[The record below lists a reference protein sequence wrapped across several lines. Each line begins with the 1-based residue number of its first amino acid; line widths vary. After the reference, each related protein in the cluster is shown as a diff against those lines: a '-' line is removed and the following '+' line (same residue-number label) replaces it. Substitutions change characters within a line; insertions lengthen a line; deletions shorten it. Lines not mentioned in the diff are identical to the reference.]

1 MRFWLVLYNPLL
13 SGGFMSLLTAQNLTF
28 GFLDGVLFKGAAF
41 KVEETDRIGLIG
53 ANGTGKTSLFKLIIG
68 KYSPNEGGIVRG
80 KDVRIGYM
88 EQYLECDDNQTL
100 YDEALTVFSDVTRM
114 EEELEE
120 ITQKLL
126 SDSSIELIEKQ
137 IKLTEEIERRDGL
150 IYKAKTK
157 SALLGLGF
165 SENDLNLKV
174 NSLSG
179 GQRSKLSL
187 CKLLLSNTNLLLLDE
202 PTNNLDIDAVTWL
215 EDFLIKYKGAII
227 VVSHDRYFLDKV
239 TTSTMEIAHKKL
251 TLTTG
256 NYTVF
261 QKIKAERELT
271 IEREYEKTIA
281 EIKRIEGII
290 EQQKRFNQARNYVT
304 IASKEKQIERLKET
318 LVIPDKA
325 LKSVYFSFKTDIR
338 TGDEVVSIK
347 DLAKSFPNKQ
357 LFSNF
362 NLSVFREE
370 KVFLLGPNGCG
381 KSTFLKILNKEV
393 QQDYGTFRFGSN
405 VKIGYFDQNIDKL
418 HSDKTVLDEV
428 WDMYR
433 HMTETEIRSA
443 LAMFLFCGEDVF
455 KKVSLLSGGER
466 AKISLLKIMLSK
478 PNFLILDEPTNHL
491 DITSREVLE
500 NALLDFDGTMLVV
513 SHDRYFINKL
523 ATKTVYL
530 THNGAVNIDGNYDSY
545 LEYRQNNAESEKI
558 VAEKKPVVNDY
569 KLRKE
574 RASNERKR
582 KTRISKLEAE
592 IEEIEI
598 KSATLETEISSPEI
612 SANYETLLEYTNN
625 LNTLRTMLEEMYTEW
640 EELQAEE

>member
-1 MRFWLVLYNPLL
+1 
-13 SGGFMSLLTAQNLTF
+13 MSLLTAQNLTF

-41 KVEETDRIGLIG
+41 KVEENDKIGLIG

-68 KYSPNEGGIVRG
+68 EYSPNEGGIVRG

-100 YDEALTVFSDVTRM
+100 YNEALTVFSDVAKM

-120 ITQKLL
+120 INRKLL
-126 SDSSIELIEKQ
+126 NDSNIELIEKQ
-137 IKLTEEIERRDGL
+137 IRLTEDIERRDGL
-150 IYKAKTK
+150 VYKAKTK
-157 SALLGLGF
+157 SALIGLGF
-165 SENDLNLKV
+165 SEKDLDLKV

-202 PTNNLDIDAVTWL
+202 PTNNLDIDAVNWL
-215 EDFLIKYKGAII
+215 EDFLIKYKGAVI
-227 VVSHDRYFLDKV
+227 VVSHDRYFLDKI
-239 TTSTMEIAHKKL
+239 TTSTMKIAHKKL

-261 QKIKAERELT
+261 QKLKAERELA
-271 IEREYEKTIA
+271 IEREYEKTIT

-290 EQQKRFNQARNYVT
+290 EQQKRFNQARNYIT
-304 IASKEKQIERLKET
+304 IASKEKQIDRLKET
-318 LVIPDKA
+318 LVVPDKA
-325 LKSVYFSFKTDIR
+325 LKSVHFSFKTDVR
-338 TGDEVVSIK
+338 TGDEVVTVK
-347 DLAKSFPNKQ
+347 DLSKSFPDKK

-362 NLSVFREE
+362 NLSVYREDR
-370 KVFLLGPNGCG
+370 VFLLGPNGCG
-381 KSTFLKILNKEV
+381 KSTFLKILNKEIA
-393 QQDYGTFRFGSN
+393 QDYGTFRFGSN

-418 HSDKTVLDEV
+418 HSEKTVLDEV
-428 WDMYR
+428 WDLYR
-433 HMTETEIRSA
+433 FMTETEIRSA
-443 LAMFLFCGEDVF
+443 LAMFLFCGEDVY

-500 NALLDFDGTMLVV
+500 NALLDFDGTLLVV

-523 ATKTVYL
+523 ANKTVYL
-530 THNGAVNIDGNYDSY
+530 THDGAVNIDGNYDDY
-545 LEYRQNNAESEKI
+545 LVFRENAAANVNKKS
-558 VAEKKPVVNDY
+558 EKKPVINDY

-574 RASNERKR
+574 KASNERKR
-582 KTRISKLEAE
+582 KTRISKLELE
-592 IEEIEI
+592 IEETENNI
-598 KSATLETEISSPEI
+598 STLEDELATPEI
-612 SANYETLLEYTNN
+612 SADYEKLLEYTNK
-625 LNTLRTMLEEMYTEW
+625 LNDLRTSLEEMYSEW
-640 EELQAEE
+640 EKLQSEE

>member
-1 MRFWLVLYNPLL
+1 
-13 SGGFMSLLTAQNLTF
+13 MSMLTAQNLTF
-28 GFLDGVLFKGAAF
+28 GFLDGILFKGAAF
-41 KVEETDRIGLIG
+41 KVEENDRIGLIG

-68 KYSPNEGGIVRG
+68 DYSANEGGIVRG

-100 YDEALTVFSDVTRM
+100 YDEALTVFSDVAQM
-114 EEELEE
+114 EADLVE
-120 ITQKLL
+120 ITEKLL
-126 SDSSIELIEKQ
+126 TDSSIELIEKQ
-137 IKLTEEIERRDGL
+137 IKLTEDIEHRDGL
-150 IYKAKTK
+150 VYKSKTK

-165 SENDLNLKV
+165 SESDLNLKV

-261 QKIKAERELT
+261 QKLKAERELT
-271 IEREYEKTIA
+271 IEREYEKTIT

-290 EQQKRFNQARNYVT
+290 EQQKRFNQARNYIT

-318 LVIPDKA
+318 LVVPDKA
-325 LKSVYFSFKTDIR
+325 LKSVHFSFKTDIR
-338 TGDEVVSIK
+338 TGDEVVSVK
-347 DLAKSFPNKQ
+347 DLAKCFPDKQ
-357 LFSNF
+357 LFSKF
-362 NLSVFREE
+362 HLSVFREDR
-370 KVFLLGPNGCG
+370 VFLLGPNGCG

-433 HMTETEIRSA
+433 HMTETQIRSA

-545 LEYRQNNAESEKI
+545 LEYRQNIAESEKT
-558 VAEKKPVVNDY
+558 VTEKKPVSNDY

-574 RASNERKR
+574 KASNERKR
-582 KTRISKLEAE
+582 KTRISKLETE
-592 IEEIEI
+592 IEETEI
-598 KSATLETEISSPEI
+598 KISTVESEISSPEV
-612 SANYETLLEYTNN
+612 SADYTKLLEYTNN
-625 LNTLRTMLEEMYTEW
+625 LNDLKNSLEAMYAEW
-640 EELQAEE
+640 EELQT

>member
-1 MRFWLVLYNPLL
+1 
-13 SGGFMSLLTAQNLTF
+13 MSLLTAQNLTF

-41 KVEETDRIGLIG
+41 KVEENDKIGLIG

-68 KYSPNEGGIVRG
+68 TYSPNEGGIVRG

-100 YDEALTVFSDVTRM
+100 YNEALTVFSDVAKM

-120 ITQKLL
+120 INEKLL
-126 SDSSIELIEKQ
+126 NESSIELIEKQ
-137 IKLTEEIERRDGL
+137 VKLTEEIERRDGL
-150 IYKAKTK
+150 VYKAKTK
-157 SALLGLGF
+157 SALIGLGF
-165 SENDLNLKV
+165 SEKDLDLKV

-202 PTNNLDIDAVTWL
+202 PTNNLDIDAVNWL
-215 EDFLIKYKGAII
+215 EDFLIKYKGAVI
-227 VVSHDRYFLDKV
+227 VVSHDRYFLDKI
-239 TTSTMEIAHKKL
+239 TTSTMEISHKKL

-261 QKIKAERELT
+261 QKLKAERELT
-271 IEREYEKTIA
+271 IEREYEKTIT

-290 EQQKRFNQARNYVT
+290 EQQKRFNQARNYIT

-318 LVIPDKA
+318 LVVPDKA
-325 LKSVYFSFKTDIR
+325 LKSVHFSFKTDVR
-338 TGDEVVSIK
+338 TGDEVVTVK
-347 DLAKSFPNKQ
+347 DLSKSFPDKK

-362 NLSVFREE
+362 NLSVFREDRT
-370 KVFLLGPNGCG
+370 FLLGPNGCG

-393 QQDYGTFRFGSN
+393 TPDYGIFRFGSN

-433 HMTETEIRSA
+433 FMTETEIRSA
-443 LAMFLFCGEDVF
+443 LAMFLFCGEDVY

-523 ATKTVYL
+523 ANKTVYL
-530 THNGAVNIDGNYDSY
+530 THNGAVNIDGNYDDY
-545 LEYRQNNAESEKI
+545 LLFRENSAVNEVKTI
-558 VAEKKPVVNDY
+558 AEKKPVVNDY

-574 RASNERKR
+574 KASNERKR
-582 KTRISKLEAE
+582 KTRISKLEVE
-592 IEEIEI
+592 IEETENRI
-598 KSATLETEISSPEI
+598 STLEEEIATPEI
-612 SANYETLLEYTNN
+612 SADYEKLLQYTNN
-625 LNTLRTMLEEMYTEW
+625 LNDLRTSLENMYSEW
-640 EELQAEE
+640 EELQTEE

>member
-1 MRFWLVLYNPLL
+1 
-13 SGGFMSLLTAQNLTF
+13 MSLLTAQNLTF

-41 KVEETDRIGLIG
+41 KVEENDKIGLIG

-68 KYSPNEGGIVRG
+68 TYSPNEGGIVRG

-100 YDEALTVFSDVTRM
+100 YNEALTVFNDVAEM
-114 EEELEE
+114 EYELEE
-120 ITQKLL
+120 INERLL
-126 SDSSIELIEKQ
+126 TESSIELIEKQ
-137 IKLTEEIERRDGL
+137 VKLTEDIERRDGL
-150 IYKAKTK
+150 VYKAKTK
-157 SALLGLGF
+157 SALMGLGF
-165 SENDLNLKV
+165 SEKDLDLKV

-187 CKLLLSNTNLLLLDE
+187 CKLLLSDTNLLLLDE
-202 PTNNLDIDAVTWL
+202 PTNNLDVDAINWL
-215 EDFLIKYKGAII
+215 EDFLIKYKGAVI
-227 VVSHDRYFLDKV
+227 VVSHDRYFLDKI

-261 QKIKAERELT
+261 QKLKAERELT
-271 IEREYEKTIA
+271 IEREYEKTIT

-290 EQQKRFNQARNYVT
+290 EQQKRFNQARNYIT
-304 IASKEKQIERLKET
+304 IASKEKQIERLKAD
-318 LVIPDKA
+318 LVVPDKA
-325 LKSVYFSFKTDIR
+325 LKSVHFSFKTDVR
-338 TGDEVVSIK
+338 TGDEVVKVS
-347 DLAKSFPNKQ
+347 DLSKSFPDKK

-362 NLSVFREE
+362 NLSVYREDR
-370 KVFLLGPNGCG
+370 VFLLGPNGCG
-381 KSTFLKILNKEV
+381 KSTFLKILNKELSA
-393 QQDYGTFRFGSN
+393 DNGSFRFGSN
-405 VKIGYFDQNIDKL
+405 VKIGYFDQNIDRL
-418 HSDKTVLDEV
+418 DSDKTVLDEV

-433 HMTETEIRSA
+433 YLTETEIRSA

-523 ATKTVYL
+523 ANKTVYL
-530 THNGAVNIDGNYDSY
+530 THDGAVNIDGNYDDY
-545 LEYRQNNAESEKI
+545 LLFRENMAVE
-558 VAEKKPVVNDY
+558 VAKEAPKKPVVNDY

-574 RASNERKR
+574 KASNERKR
-582 KTRISKLEAE
+582 KTRIAKLEVE
-592 IEEIEI
+592 IEKTEDKI
-598 KSATLETEISSPEI
+598 ADLEEELSTPEV
-612 SANYETLLEYTNN
+612 SGDYEKLLEYTNN
-625 LNTLRTMLEEMYTEW
+625 LDALRTSLEEMYSEW
-640 EELQAEE
+640 EELQTEE

>member
-1 MRFWLVLYNPLL
+1 
-13 SGGFMSLLTAQNLTF
+13 MSLLTAQNLTF

-41 KVEETDRIGLIG
+41 KVEENDKIGLIG

-68 KYSPNEGGIVRG
+68 EYSPNEGGVVRG

-100 YDEALTVFSDVTRM
+100 YNEALTVFSDVARM
-114 EEELEE
+114 EEELEGINE
-120 ITQKLL
+120 KLL
-126 SDSSIELIEKQ
+126 SESNIKLIEKQ
-137 IKLTEEIERRDGL
+137 VKLTEEIERRDGL
-150 IYKAKTK
+150 VYKAKTK

-165 SENDLNLKV
+165 SESDLNLKV

-202 PTNNLDIDAVTWL
+202 PTNNLDIDAVNWL
-215 EDFLIKYKGAII
+215 EDFLIKYKGAVI
-227 VVSHDRYFLDKV
+227 VVSHDRYFLDKI
-239 TTSTMEIAHKKL
+239 TTSTMEISHKKL

-261 QKIKAERELT
+261 QRLKAERELT
-271 IEREYEKTIA
+271 IEREYEKTIT

-290 EQQKRFNQARNYVT
+290 EQQKRFNQARNYIT
-304 IASKEKQIERLKET
+304 IASKEKQIDRLKET
-318 LVIPDKA
+318 LVVPDKA
-325 LKSVYFSFKTDIR
+325 LKSVHFSFKTDVR
-338 TGDEVVSIK
+338 TGDEVVK
-347 DLAKSFPNKQ
+347 VHDLAKSFPDKK

-362 NLSVFREE
+362 NLSVFREDR
-370 KVFLLGPNGCG
+370 VFLLGPNGCG
-381 KSTFLKILNKEV
+381 KSTFLKILIKEV
-393 QQDYGTFRFGSN
+393 NQDSGTFCFGSN

-433 HMTETEIRSA
+433 FMTETEIRSA
-443 LAMFLFCGEDVF
+443 LAMFLFCGEDVY

-523 ATKTVYL
+523 ANKTVYL
-530 THNGAVNIDGNYDSY
+530 THDGAVNIDGNYDNY
-545 LEYRQNNAESEKI
+545 LLFRENNAVNEAKTT
-558 VAEKKPVVNDY
+558 EKKPVINDY

-574 RASNERKR
+574 KASNERKR
-582 KTRISKLEAE
+582 KTRISKLEGE
-592 IEEIEI
+592 IEEAEN
-598 KSATLETEISSPEI
+598 EISLLEAEISTPEI
-612 SANYETLLEYTNN
+612 SADYEKLLEFTNN
-625 LNTLRTMLEEMYTEW
+625 LNNLRTNLENMYSEW
-640 EELQAEE
+640 EELQSEE

>member
-1 MRFWLVLYNPLL
+1 
-13 SGGFMSLLTAQNLTF
+13 MSLLTAQNLTF

-41 KVEETDRIGLIG
+41 KVEENDKIGLIG

-68 KYSPNEGGIVRG
+68 TYTPNEGGIVRG

-100 YDEALTVFSDVTRM
+100 YNEALTVFSDVARM

-120 ITQKLL
+120 INERLL
-126 SDSSIELIEKQ
+126 TESSIELIEKQ
-137 IKLTEEIERRDGL
+137 VKLTEDIERRDGL
-150 IYKAKTK
+150 VYKAKTK
-157 SALLGLGF
+157 SALIGLGF
-165 SENDLNLKV
+165 SEKDLDLKV

-187 CKLLLSNTNLLLLDE
+187 CKLLLSDTNLLLLDE
-202 PTNNLDIDAVTWL
+202 PTNNLDIDAVNWL
-215 EDFLIKYKGAII
+215 EDFLIKYKGAVI
-227 VVSHDRYFLDKV
+227 VVSHDRYFLDKI

-256 NYTVF
+256 NYSVF
-261 QKIKAERELT
+261 QKLKAERELT
-271 IEREYEKTIA
+271 IEREYEKTIT

-290 EQQKRFNQARNYVT
+290 EQQKRFNQARNYIT

-318 LVIPDKA
+318 LVVPDKA
-325 LKSVYFSFKTDIR
+325 LKSIHFSFKTDVR
-338 TGDEVVSIK
+338 TGDEVVNVK
-347 DLAKSFPNKQ
+347 DLSKSFPDKK

-362 NLSVFREE
+362 NLSVFREDR
-370 KVFLLGPNGCG
+370 VFLLGPNGCG

-393 QQDYGTFRFGSN
+393 NQDYGTFRFGSN

-433 HMTETEIRSA
+433 FMTETEIRSA
-443 LAMFLFCGEDVF
+443 LAMFLFCGEDVY

-500 NALLDFDGTMLVV
+500 NALSDFDGTMLVV

-523 ATKTVYL
+523 ANKTVYL
-530 THNGAVNIDGNYDSY
+530 THDGAVNIDGNYDNY
-545 LEYRQNNAESEKI
+545 LQYRESQNA
-558 VAEKKPVVNDY
+558 VAVTDKEEKKPIVNDY

-574 RASNERKR
+574 KASNERKR
-582 KTRISKLEAE
+582 KTRISKLEVE
-592 IEEIEI
+592 IEETENKI
-598 KSATLETEISSPEI
+598 SLLEEEISTPEI
-612 SANYETLLEYTNN
+612 SANYEKLLEYTNN
-625 LNTLRTMLEEMYTEW
+625 LNDLRTSLEDMYSEW
-640 EELQAEE
+640 EELQTEE

>member
-1 MRFWLVLYNPLL
+1 
-13 SGGFMSLLTAQNLTF
+13 MSLLTAQNLTF

-41 KVEETDRIGLIG
+41 KVEENDKIGLIG

-68 KYSPNEGGIVRG
+68 TYSPNEGGIVRG

-100 YDEALTVFSDVTRM
+100 YNEALTVFSDVARM

-120 ITQKLL
+120 INERLL
-126 SDSSIELIEKQ
+126 TESSIELIEKQ
-137 IKLTEEIERRDGL
+137 VKLTEEIERRDGL
-150 IYKAKTK
+150 VYKAKTK
-157 SALLGLGF
+157 SALIGLGF
-165 SENDLNLKV
+165 SEKDLDLKV

-187 CKLLLSNTNLLLLDE
+187 CKLLLSDTNLLLLDE
-202 PTNNLDIDAVTWL
+202 PTNNLDIDAVNWL
-215 EDFLIKYKGAII
+215 EDFLIKYKGAVI
-227 VVSHDRYFLDKV
+227 VVSHDRYFLDKI

-256 NYTVF
+256 NYSVF
-261 QKIKAERELT
+261 QKLKAERELT
-271 IEREYEKTIA
+271 IEREYEKTIT

-290 EQQKRFNQARNYVT
+290 EQQKRFNQARNYIT

-318 LVIPDKA
+318 LVVPDKA
-325 LKSVYFSFKTDIR
+325 LKSIHFSFKTDVR
-338 TGDEVVSIK
+338 TGDEVVNVK
-347 DLAKSFPNKQ
+347 DLSKSFPDKK

-362 NLSVFREE
+362 NLSVFREDR
-370 KVFLLGPNGCG
+370 VFLLGPNGCG

-393 QQDYGTFRFGSN
+393 NQDYGTFRFGSN

-433 HMTETEIRSA
+433 FMTETEIRSA
-443 LAMFLFCGEDVF
+443 LAMFLFCGEDVY

-500 NALLDFDGTMLVV
+500 NALSDFDGTMLVV

-523 ATKTVYL
+523 ANKTVYL
-530 THNGAVNIDGNYDSY
+530 THDGAVNIDGNYDNY
-545 LEYRQNNAESEKI
+545 LQYRESQNA
-558 VAEKKPVVNDY
+558 VAVTDKEEKKPIVNDY

-574 RASNERKR
+574 KASNERKR
-582 KTRISKLEAE
+582 KTRISKLEVE
-592 IEEIEI
+592 IEETENKI
-598 KSATLETEISSPEI
+598 SLLEEEISTPEI
-612 SANYETLLEYTNN
+612 SANYEKLLEYTNN
-625 LNTLRTMLEEMYTEW
+625 LNDLRTSLEDMYSEW
-640 EELQAEE
+640 EELQTEE

>member
-1 MRFWLVLYNPLL
+1 
-13 SGGFMSLLTAQNLTF
+13 MSLLTAQNLTF

-41 KVEETDRIGLIG
+41 KVEENDKIGLIG

-68 KYSPNEGGIVRG
+68 EYTPNEGGIVRG

-88 EQYLECDDNQTL
+88 EQYLECDDKQTL
-100 YDEALTVFSDVTRM
+100 YNEALTVFNDVAEM
-114 EEELEE
+114 ESELDE
-120 ITQKLL
+120 INERLL
-126 SDSSIELIEKQ
+126 TESSIDLIEKQ
-137 IKLTEEIERRDGL
+137 VKLTEEIERRDGL
-150 IYKAKTK
+150 VYKAKTK
-157 SALLGLGF
+157 SALIGLGF
-165 SENDLNLKV
+165 SEKDLELKV

-202 PTNNLDIDAVTWL
+202 PTNNLDIDAVNWL
-215 EDFLIKYKGAII
+215 EDFLIKYKGAVI
-227 VVSHDRYFLDKV
+227 VVSHDRYFLDKI
-239 TTSTMEIAHKKL
+239 TTSTMEISHKKL

-261 QKIKAERELT
+261 QKLKAERELT
-271 IEREYEKTIA
+271 IEREYEKTIT

-290 EQQKRFNQARNYVT
+290 EQQKRFNQARNYIT

-318 LVIPDKA
+318 LVVPDKA
-325 LKSVYFSFKTDIR
+325 LKSVHFSFKTDLR
-338 TGDEVVSIK
+338 TGDEVVTVK
-347 DLAKSFPNKQ
+347 DLSKSFPDKK
-357 LFSNF
+357 LFINF
-362 NLSVFREE
+362 NLSVFREDRT
-370 KVFLLGPNGCG
+370 FLLGPNGCG

-393 QQDYGTFRFGSN
+393 NQDYGSFRFGSN

-433 HMTETEIRSA
+433 FMTETEIRSA
-443 LAMFLFCGEDVF
+443 LAMFLFCGDDVY

-500 NALLDFDGTMLVV
+500 NALMDFDGTMLVV

-523 ATKTVYL
+523 ANKTVYL
-530 THNGAVNIDGNYDSY
+530 THDGAVNIEGNYDNY
-545 LEYRQNNAESEKI
+545 LQYRENHNNRSVSAEEVI
-558 VAEKKPVVNDY
+558 KPVVNDY

-574 RASNERKR
+574 KASNERKR
-582 KTRISKLEAE
+582 KTRIAKLEAE
-592 IEEIEI
+592 IESTENKILLLEEGI
-598 KSATLETEISSPEI
+598 SNPEVSAD
-612 SANYETLLEYTNN
+612 YEKLLEYTNDLNN
-625 LNTLRTMLEEMYTEW
+625 LRINLETMYSEW

>member
-1 MRFWLVLYNPLL
+1 
-13 SGGFMSLLTAQNLTF
+13 MSLLTAQNLTF

-41 KVEETDRIGLIG
+41 KVEENDKIGLIG

-68 KYSPNEGGIVRG
+68 EYTANEGGIVRG

-100 YDEALTVFSDVTRM
+100 YNEALTVFNDVAKM
-114 EEELEE
+114 EARLEE
-120 ITQKLL
+120 INERLL
-126 SDSSIELIEKQ
+126 TESSIELIEKQ
-137 IKLTEEIERRDGL
+137 VKLTEEIERRDGL
-150 IYKAKTK
+150 VYKAKTK
-157 SALLGLGF
+157 SALIGLGF
-165 SENDLNLKV
+165 TEKDLDLKV

-202 PTNNLDIDAVTWL
+202 PTNNLDIDAVNWL
-215 EDFLIKYKGAII
+215 EDFLIKYKGAVI
-227 VVSHDRYFLDKV
+227 VVSHDRYFLDKI
-239 TTSTMEIAHKKL
+239 TTSTMEISHKKL

-261 QKIKAERELT
+261 QKLKAERELT
-271 IEREYEKTIA
+271 IEREYEKTMT

-290 EQQKRFNQARNYVT
+290 EQQKRFNQARNYIT

-318 LVIPDKA
+318 LVVPDKA
-325 LKSVYFSFKTDIR
+325 LKSIHFSFRTDVR
-338 TGDEVVSIK
+338 TGDEVVTVK
-347 DLAKSFPNKQ
+347 DLSKSFPDKK

-362 NLSVFREE
+362 NLSVFREDR
-370 KVFLLGPNGCG
+370 VFLLGPNGCG
-381 KSTFLKILNKEV
+381 KSTFLKILNKEIA
-393 QQDYGTFRFGSN
+393 QDYGTFRFGSN

-433 HMTETEIRSA
+433 FMTETEIRSA
-443 LAMFLFCGEDVF
+443 LAMFLFCGEDVY

-500 NALLDFDGTMLVV
+500 NALSDFDGTMLVV

-523 ATKTVYL
+523 ANKTVYL
-530 THNGAVNIDGNYDSY
+530 THDGAVNIDGNYDNY
-545 LEYRQNNAESEKI
+545 LQYRENAVANEEKT
-558 VAEKKPVVNDY
+558 VDKKPVMNDY

-574 RASNERKR
+574 KASNERKR
-582 KTRISKLEAE
+582 KTRISKLEVE
-592 IEEIEI
+592 IEETETKI
-598 KSATLETEISSPEI
+598 SLLEADISTPEI
-612 SANYETLLEYTNN
+612 SADYEKLLEYTNN
-625 LNTLRTMLEEMYTEW
+625 LNDLRASLEDMYSEW
-640 EELQAEE
+640 EQLQTEE

>member
-1 MRFWLVLYNPLL
+1 
-13 SGGFMSLLTAQNLTF
+13 MSLLTAQNLTF

-41 KVEETDRIGLIG
+41 KVEENDKIGLIG
-53 ANGTGKTSLFKLIIG
+53 TNGCGKTSLFKLIIAE
-68 KYSPNEGGIVRG
+68 YSPTEGGIVRG

-100 YDEALTVFSDVTRM
+100 YNEALSVFNDVARM

-120 ITQKLL
+120 INEKLL
-126 SDSSIELIEKQ
+126 TESNIELIEKQ
-137 IKLTEEIERRDGL
+137 VKLTEDIERRDGL
-150 IYKAKTK
+150 VYKAKTK

-215 EDFLIKYKGAII
+215 EDFLIKYKGAVI
-227 VVSHDRYFLDKV
+227 VVSHDRYFLDKI
-239 TTSTMEIAHKKL
+239 TTSTMEISHKKL

-261 QKIKAERELT
+261 QKLKAERELT
-271 IEREYEKTIA
+271 IEREYEKTIT

-290 EQQKRFNQARNYVT
+290 EQQKRFNQARNYIT

-318 LVIPDKA
+318 LVVPDKA
-325 LKSVYFSFKTDIR
+325 LKSIHFSFKTDVR
-338 TGDEVVSIK
+338 TGDEVVNVK
-347 DLAKSFPNKQ
+347 DLAKSFPDKK

-362 NLSVFREE
+362 NLSVFREDR
-370 KVFLLGPNGCG
+370 VFLLGPNGCG
-381 KSTFLKILNKEV
+381 KSTFLKILNKEIT
-393 QQDYGTFRFGSN
+393 QDYGSFRFGSN

-433 HMTETEIRSA
+433 FMTETEIRSA
-443 LAMFLFCGEDVF
+443 LAMFLFCGDDVY

-523 ATKTVYL
+523 ANKTVYL
-530 THNGAVNIDGNYDSY
+530 THHGAVNIDGNYDDY
-545 LEYRQNNAESEKI
+545 LLFRQNAVVEEAKTI
-558 VAEKKPVVNDY
+558 EKKPVVNDY

-574 RASNERKR
+574 KASNERKR
-582 KTRISKLEAE
+582 KTRISKLEVE
-592 IEEIEI
+592 IEETENKI
-598 KSATLETEISSPEI
+598 SVLEEDISTPEI
-612 SANYETLLEYTNN
+612 SADYEKLLEYTNN
-625 LNTLRTMLEEMYTEW
+625 LNDLRTSLENMYSEW
-640 EELQAEE
+640 EELQTEE

>member
-1 MRFWLVLYNPLL
+1 
-13 SGGFMSLLTAQNLTF
+13 MSLLTAQNLTF

-41 KVEETDRIGLIG
+41 KVEENDKIGLIG

-68 KYSPNEGGIVRG
+68 EYSANEGGIVRG

-100 YDEALTVFSDVTRM
+100 YNEALTVFNDVARM

-120 ITQKLL
+120 INERLL
-126 SDSSIELIEKQ
+126 TESNIELIEKQ
-137 IKLTEEIERRDGL
+137 VKLTEDIEHRDGL
-150 IYKAKTK
+150 VYKAKTK
-157 SALLGLGF
+157 SALMGLGF
-165 SENDLNLKV
+165 SEKDLDLKV

-187 CKLLLSNTNLLLLDE
+187 CKLLLSDTNLLLLDE
-202 PTNNLDIDAVTWL
+202 PTNNLDIDAVNWL
-215 EDFLIKYKGAII
+215 EDFLIKYKGAVI
-227 VVSHDRYFLDKV
+227 VVSHDRYFLDKI
-239 TTSTMEIAHKKL
+239 TTSTMEISHKKL

-261 QKIKAERELT
+261 QKLKAERELT
-271 IEREYEKTIA
+271 IEREYEKTIT

-290 EQQKRFNQARNYVT
+290 EQQKRFNQARNYIT
-304 IASKEKQIERLKET
+304 IASKEKQIERLKAD

-325 LKSVYFSFKTDIR
+325 LKSVHFSFKTDVR
-338 TGDEVVSIK
+338 TGDEVVNVH
-347 DLAKSFPNKQ
+347 DLSKSFPEKK
-357 LFSNF
+357 LFRNF
-362 NLSVFREE
+362 NLSVYRGDR
-370 KVFLLGPNGCG
+370 VFLLGPNGCG

-393 QQDYGTFRFGSN
+393 NADNGSFRFGSN
-405 VKIGYFDQNIDKL
+405 VKIGYFDQNIDRL
-418 HSDKTVLDEV
+418 DSDKTVLDEV

-433 HMTETEIRSA
+433 YLTETEIRSA
-443 LAMFLFCGEDVF
+443 LAMFLFCGEDVY

-523 ATKTVYL
+523 ANKTVYL
-530 THNGAVNIDGNYDSY
+530 THDGAVNIDGNYDNY
-545 LEYRQNNAESEKI
+545 LLYRENMVVEEAKA
-558 VAEKKPVVNDY
+558 VEKKPVVNDY

-574 RASNERKR
+574 KASNERKR
-582 KTRISKLEAE
+582 KTKIAKLEVE
-592 IEEIEI
+592 IEENENKIA
-598 KSATLETEISSPEI
+598 SLEEELSTPEV
-612 SANYETLLEYTNN
+612 SGDYEKLLEYTNN
-625 LNTLRTMLEEMYTEW
+625 LDALRTSLEEMYSEW
-640 EELQAEE
+640 EELQTEE